1 MYKTVAALQISNS
14 YYELVIGYVLDEKV
28 DILYKVRNP
37 LSVSYKDGDI
47 YDFGSLSDD
56 LSKINN
62 IEANISG
69 HKLRINVN
77 EIVLVLPSYGLE
89 VYHTSKTTNTVSNI
103 SKIARI
109 DISNALALVKKEK
122 LPNIN
127 NVLVDIV
134 PNYFKLDNGKEFIV
148 PPINETSL
156 NITLDANV
164 YTLPG
169 KMVKELK
176 AVCEKAGLKVV
187 REVISPIGV
196 SNLLQG
202 LRYKQDTYLIVD
214 FGNKTTTLSFI
225 GKNTLYSSNFFSIG
239 IDDLVERYMEEMQI
253 SKEKAIEIKNTYGF
267 DVRKTEYSPAI
278 VSNVGL
284 DGVKRNFTKD
294 DISYITLNYLKQ
306 WLGMFKGSFDNL
318 MYNYQKLKNTI
329 TLVFIG
335 EGSRLNGLK
344 DYVLKNY
351 NSNPLEILTLPTV
364 GCREGE
370 FVSCLG
376 AIYTASSYRG
386 ALEDEVKNQ
395 VSELNREPDVG
406 RDRSDKAREKYTEL
420 RDEL

>member
-1 MYKTVAALQISNS
+1 MNKTVAALQISNS

-176 AVCEKAGLKVV
+176 AVCEKADLKVV

>member
-1 MYKTVAALQISNS
+1 
-14 YYELVIGYVLDEKV
+14 
-28 DILYKVRNP
+28 
-37 LSVSYKDGDI
+37 
-47 YDFGSLSDD
+47 
-56 LSKINN
+56 
-62 IEANISG
+62 
-69 HKLRINVN
+69 
-77 EIVLVLPSYGLE
+77 
-89 VYHTSKTTNTVSNI
+89 
-103 SKIARI
+103 
-109 DISNALALVKKEK
+109 
-122 LPNIN
+122 
-127 NVLVDIV
+127 
-134 PNYFKLDNGKEFIV
+134 
-148 PPINETSL
+148 
-156 NITLDANV
+156 
-164 YTLPG
+164 
-169 KMVKELK
+169 
-176 AVCEKAGLKVV
+176 
-187 REVISPIGV
+187 
-196 SNLLQG
+196 
-202 LRYKQDTYLIVD
+202 
-214 FGNKTTTLSFI
+214 
-225 GKNTLYSSNFFSIG
+225 
-239 IDDLVERYMEEMQI
+239 MEEMQI

>member
-1 MYKTVAALQISNS
+1 MNKTVAALQISNS

>member
-1 MYKTVAALQISNS
+1 MNKTVAALQISNS
-14 YYELVIGYVLDEKV
+14 YYELIIGYVLDEKV

>member
-1 MYKTVAALQISNS
+1 MNKSVAALQISNS

-89 VYHTSKTTNTVSNI
+89 VYHTSKTTNTVSNV

-122 LPNIN
+122 LPNLN

-134 PNYFKLDNGKEFIV
+134 PNYFKLDNGKEFIT

-169 KMVKELK
+169 KMAKELK
-176 AVCEKAGLKVV
+176 SVCEKAGLKVI

-225 GKNTLYSSNFFSIG
+225 GKNTLYASNFFSIG

-278 VSNVGL
+278 VTKVGL
-284 DGVKRNFTKD
+284 DGVKRNYTKED
-294 DISYITLNYLKQ
+294 VSYITLNFLKQ

-318 MYNYQKLKNTI
+318 MDNYQRLKNTI

-386 ALEDEVKNQ
+386 ALEDESRNQ
-395 VSELNREPDVG
+395 VSELNRESDTV
-406 RDRSDKAREKYTEL
+406 RDRSDKVREKYTEL

>member
-1 MYKTVAALQISNS
+1 MNKKIAALEISNS
-14 YYELVIGYVLDEKV
+14 YYELVIGYVLDDKV
-28 DILYKVRNP
+28 DILYKVKNP
-37 LSVSYKDGDI
+37 LSVSFKDGDI

-89 VYHTSKTTNTVSNI
+89 VYHTSKTTNTVSNV

-122 LPNIN
+122 LPNMN

-134 PNYFKLDNGKEFIV
+134 PNYFKLDNNKEFAI
-148 PPINETSL
+148 PPINEVSS

-176 AVCEKAGLKVV
+176 SVCEKAGLRVV
-187 REVISPIGV
+187 REVISPIGI

-214 FGNKTTTLSFI
+214 FSNKTTTLSFI
-225 GKNTLYSSNFFSIG
+225 GKNTLYASNFFSIG
-239 IDDLVERYMEEMQI
+239 IDDLVERFMEEMQI
-253 SKEKAIEIKNTYGF
+253 SKERAIEIKNVYGL
-267 DVRKTEYSPAI
+267 DLRKTEYSPAI
-278 VSNVGL
+278 VTKVGL
-284 DGVKRNFTKD
+284 DGIKRAYTKD
-294 DISYITLNYLKQ
+294 DISYITLNFLKQ
-306 WLGMFKGSFDNL
+306 WIGMFKGSFDNL
-318 MYNYQKLKNTI
+318 METYPQIKNSI
-329 TLVFIG
+329 TLVFVG

-344 DYVLKNY
+344 EYVLKVY

-364 GCREGE
+364 GCRDGE
-370 FVSCLG
+370 FVGCLG
-376 AIYTASSYRG
+376 AIHTASNYRG
-386 ALEDEVKNQ
+386 ALEDEAKNQ
-395 VSELNREPDVG
+395 VSTLNREEDTVK
-406 RDRSDKAREKYTEL
+406 DKHDKAREKYTEL